1 MREIICGGVKR
12 TPKDADNVL
21 PLDIH
26 GTNANIELKIHDIEN
41 TLMSNVPPVL
51 LDLLEVAAYVY
62 CADQRTHRG
71 SLLLTNMGQAWHKG
85 LKFVIPVRE
94 PDTWNRTDVKEALS
108 SGLRFLSDHTY
119 QFEFVKGENKNL
131 NTVSSYLDLWPSE
144 NPNGFAPDE
153 ICLFSGGLDSFA
165 GAVNDLVANKKKLF
179 LVGHYSSNK
188 VISVQKELA
197 GELRTRGLS
206 KQFFYAP
213 VKIRNINSDEIE
225 EFTQRTRS
233 FIFASLAVVVAQL
246 HNKDKITFYENG
258 VVSLNLPL
266 GQDILGARSTRTTHP
281 QTIRG
286 FEKIFSTLLNKTITI
301 EHPFQWMTKKE
312 VTALLE
318 KNGYADLI
326 GKTNSCT
333 KQRVRAKGKT
343 HCGVCSQCIDRRFG
357 ILAAGLG
364 AHDPQDQYDCDLLLG
379 DRGEQDNVVMAV
391 NYVRLAQEFSDITIN
406 QMATA
411 FPQVFDATPHY
422 DDTDALKKIHAMMQ
436 NHAKDVISVI
446 DTAIKEHSEKLATR
460 SHELPPRS
468 LLSMSM
474 TGAKVVPITA
484 HVKDTTEETK
494 ALMDRLSSAPFEFAV
509 DDTTKEIVFSG
520 SLRLSGTEYSIIQLL
535 LPPFMEAKK
544 KRAAPVP
551 VTTDTLADSVFG
563 KDNTNKEQSLRQAIV
578 RINKKVSEQVGVE
591 MGVVLTD
598 GFIENV
604 HGQGY
609 KLTAS
614 AKLLASA
621 ADLAPA
627 IDEAVTS

>member
-12 TPKDADNVL
+12 TPKDANNAL
-21 PLDIH
+21 FLDVH
-26 GTNANIELKIHDIEN
+26 GTGANIELKIHDIEN

-62 CADQRTHRG
+62 CADQRTGRG
-71 SLLLTNMGQAWHKG
+71 SLQLTNMGEAWHKG

-94 PDTWNRTDVKEALS
+94 LNTWNRADVKEALS

-119 QFEFVKGENKNL
+119 EFEFVQGGKNSL
-131 NTVSSYLDLWPSE
+131 NTPQNYLDLWPSE
-144 NPNGFAPDE
+144 NTNGFAPDE

-165 GAVNDLVANKKKLF
+165 GTVNDLVAHKKNLC

-188 VISVQKELA
+188 VISVQKELI
-197 GELRTRGLS
+197 GELRARGLS
-206 KQFFYAP
+206 KQFFYTP
-213 VKIRNINSDEIE
+213 VKIRNINSDDIE

-233 FIFASLAVVVAQL
+233 FIFACLAVTIAQL
-246 HNKDKITFYENG
+246 YNKDTITFYENG

-286 FEKIFSTLLNKTITI
+286 FENIFSLLLNKTITV

-364 AHDPQDQYDCDLLLG
+364 AHDPQDHYDCDLLLG

-391 NYVRLAQEFSDITIN
+391 NYVRLAQEFSDITLN

-422 DDTDALKKIHAMMQ
+422 NDNDALKKIHAMMQ

-446 DTAIKEHSEKLATR
+446 DATVKEHSEKLASR

-474 TGAKVVPITA
+474 GGAKVIPITE

-494 ALMDRLSSAPFEFAV
+494 AFMDRLSSQPCEFAI
-509 DDTTKEIVFSG
+509 DDKAQTVLFSG
-520 SLRLSGTEYSIIQLL
+520 GLTLQANEYYLVKHL
-535 LPPFMEAKK
+535 LPSFVEAKNA
-544 KRAAPVP
+544 RTNATPVSAA
-551 VTTDTLADSVFG
+551 DLAKEVFQG
-563 KDNTNKEQSLRQAIV
+563 KEPSLRQAIG
-578 RINKKVSEQVGVE
+578 RINEKVSQRVGVD
-591 MGVVLTD
+591 MGAVIPD
-598 GFIENV
+598 FIENV

-609 KLTAS
+609 RINGS

-627 IDEAVTS
+627 VAVAVTS